1 MLKGI
6 QTCTNFQELKTNFT
20 ELLSYRDHPDRFE
33 KLMDEEMQNIKINTM
48 KYYQRGH
55 QQELQ
60 KTASQNQESLQKPF
74 ISPVLSFK

>member
-1 MLKGI
+1 
-6 QTCTNFQELKTNFT
+6 
-20 ELLSYRDHPDRFE
+20 
-33 KLMDEEMQNIKINTM
+33 MDEEMQNIKINTM

-60 KTASQNQESLQKPF
+60 KTASQNQEALQKPF